1 MNSILGNFAD
11 SITVKLRDDIEATD
25 HAVEAVKNIEKVIK
39 DEIRKGA
46 FISEQ
51 QLDHMLNNLIVDNQ
65 PELFSEGNKK

>member
-1 MNSILGNFAD
+1 MTSILDSFAD
-11 SITVKLRDDIEATD
+11 SITVKLRDDIETTD

-46 FISEQ
+46 FISEE
-51 QLDHMLNNLIVDNQ
+51 QLDHMLNNLVVKNQ